1 MFEDFHAP
9 AGTEGQR
16 RLGGSMVVAL
26 VLYCGAGA
34 IIIGAT
40 ATVGR
45 VVEED
50 LGQVKFA
57 NLPPPPPPPPPVVDA
72 QPSPRPKAN
81 RKVITTPK
89 EVPKNTPE
97 ESEKPL
103 ARAEL
108 AGPVD
113 GFLDG
118 VEGGTGT
125 ARGAA
130 PAPPPPK
137 PQVAKTEPIVKPV
150 ALSGN
155 RRPTY
160 TARARRLGLEGL
172 VVVAFLVDTNGR
184 VVDPRIVQGP
194 PELGEIVLQTVLGWR
209 YRPATQG
216 GNPIPYRMK
225 VPVRFQ
231 ES

>member
-1 MFEDFHAP
+1 MFDDFHAP
-9 AGTEGQR
+9 ASTDGQR

-26 VLYCGAGA
+26 VLYCGVGA
-34 IIIGAT
+34 LIIGAT
-40 ATVGR
+40 ATAKR
-45 VVEED
+45 VVEEQ
-50 LGQVKFA
+50 LEQVKFA
-57 NLPPPPPPPPPVVDA
+57 KLPPEPPPPVVEA

-89 EVPKNTPE
+89 EVPKVTPE
-97 ESEKPL
+97 ESDKPL
-103 ARAEL
+103 ARAEP

-130 PAPPPPK
+130 PAPKPPA
-137 PQVAKTEPIVKPV
+137 QVEVAKPEPIVKPV

-160 TARARRLGLEGL
+160 TALARRLALEGL
-172 VVVAFLVDTNGR
+172 VVVTFLVDTDGR
-184 VVDPRIVQGP
+184 VADARIVQGP
-194 PELGEIVLQTVLGWR
+194 PELGEIVLQTVRGWR

-216 GNPIPYRMK
+216 GKPVPYRMK

>member
-1 MFEDFHAP
+1 MFDDFHAP

-34 IIIGAT
+34 LIIGAT
-40 ATVGR
+40 ATAGR
-45 VVEED
+45 VVEER
-50 LGQVKFA
+50 LEQVAFA
-57 NLPPPPPPPPPVVDA
+57 NLPPVPPPPVVEA
-72 QPSPRPKAN
+72 KPSPRPKAN

-89 EVPKNTPE
+89 EVPKITPE
-97 ESEKPL
+97 ESDKPL
-103 ARAEL
+103 APAET

-125 ARGAA
+125 SHGAA
-130 PAPPPPK
+130 PPPPPK

-150 ALSGN
+150 ALKGN
-155 RRPTY
+155 RRPIY
-160 TARARRLGLEGL
+160 TALARRLALEGL

-184 VVDPRIVQGP
+184 VVDPRILQGP
-194 PELGEIVLQTVLGWR
+194 PELGEIVLQTVRGWR

-216 GNPIPYRMK
+216 GKPVPYRMQ

>member
-1 MFEDFHAP
+1 MA
-9 AGTEGQR
+9 
-16 RLGGSMVVAL
+16 VAL
-26 VLYCGAGA
+26 LLYCGAGA
-34 IIIGAT
+34 LIIGAT
-40 ATVGR
+40 ASARR
-45 VVEED
+45 VAEEQ
-50 LGQVKFA
+50 LEQVKFA
-57 NLPPPPPPPPPVVDA
+57 NLPPPPPPPPVVA
-72 QPSPRPKAN
+72 TQPSPRPKAN

-89 EVPKNTPE
+89 EVPKNTPA

-103 ARAEL
+103 APAEK

-125 ARGAA
+125 SRGAA

-137 PQVAKTEPIVKPV
+137 PQVAKAEPIVKPV

-160 TARARRLGLEGL
+160 TALARRLGLEGL
-172 VVVAFLVDTNGR
+172 VVVTFLVDTNGR

-194 PELGEIVLQTVLGWR
+194 AQLGEIVLQTVRGWR

-216 GNPIPYRMK
+216 GNPVPYRMQ